1 MAVKF
6 LFFLGVIVAT
16 FLLASHNTAHAKELI
31 EAKGLRLSVSLSLHE
46 HEPLK
51 VLDFSMQN

>member
-31 EAKGLRLSVSLSLHE
+31 EAKGLRLPVSLS
-46 HEPLK
+46 
-51 VLDFSMQN
+51 S